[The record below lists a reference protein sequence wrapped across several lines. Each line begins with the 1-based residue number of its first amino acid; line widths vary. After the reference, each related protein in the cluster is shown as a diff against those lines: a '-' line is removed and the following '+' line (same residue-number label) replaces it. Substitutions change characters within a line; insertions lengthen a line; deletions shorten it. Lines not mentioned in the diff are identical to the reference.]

1 MCKTVSIDHYL
12 KAIYIIQHEKGFV
25 RNIDIAA
32 ALGYTK
38 PSVTRAVTV
47 LKEMEYITVTG
58 HEIRLT
64 ANGQK
69 EALKLL
75 EKYKTICDF
84 LKSLGVSDASA
95 SHDACEMD
103 HHISDET
110 YRHLKQIF
118 AADTLSSTSLTK
130 SPIQH

>member
-12 KAIYIIQHEKGFV
+12 KTIYIIQHEKGVV

-32 ALGYTK
+32 ALGYAK

-84 LKSLGVSDASA
+84 LKSSVYQMRQPPMMPVKWSTTSA
-95 SHDACEMD
+95 M
-103 HHISDET
+103 
-110 YRHLKQIF
+110 K
-118 AADTLSSTSLTK
+118 LTGT
-130 SPIQH
+130 